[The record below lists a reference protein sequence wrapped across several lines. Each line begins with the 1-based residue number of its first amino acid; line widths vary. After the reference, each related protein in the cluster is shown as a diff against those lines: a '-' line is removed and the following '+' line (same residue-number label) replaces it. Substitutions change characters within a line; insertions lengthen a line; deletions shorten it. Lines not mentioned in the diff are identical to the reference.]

1 MPARFEFA
9 TAGRILFGPGTL
21 RDFQPATFGKR
32 AFICGGRSHKR
43 LAPLLE
49 VLTKAGVEHAEFEVA
64 TEPTLELVSSAVEA
78 ARAHQPDFI
87 IGMGG
92 GSVID
97 AAKATAALLN
107 NPGPILDYLEV
118 IGQGKP
124 LTQAPV
130 PMVAIPTTAGAG
142 AEVTRNAVITS
153 HQHQVKVSLRSP
165 LMLPRLAIVDPE
177 LTLDLPPELT
187 ASTGMDALTQLIE
200 PYVSARANPM
210 TDLICIS
217 GIHLAALA
225 LPLAYKNPADLAAR
239 SDMSLASLYGG
250 MALANAGLGAVH
262 GFAAAIGGMFHAP
275 HGAIC
280 ARLLEPVMRAN
291 IDAVKK
297 AQPKTLHR
305 YTHIG
310 QLLARKPDATAEQ
323 GVACVHDLCA
333 SLKIPHLGAYGISE
347 KHLEEICARASAASS
362 MKANPVTLP
371 IPVLRGIL
379 TEAL

>member
-9 TAGRILFGPGTL
+9 TAGRILFGPGAL

-43 LAPLLE
+43 LTPLLE

-177 LTLDLPPELT
+177 LTLDLPAELT

-210 TDLICIS
+210 TDLICVS
-217 GIHLAALA
+217 GIHGAARA
-225 LPLAYKNPADLAAR
+225 LPLAYKNPGDLPAR
-239 SDMSLASLYGG
+239 TQMSLASLYGG

-262 GFAAAIGGMFHAP
+262 GFAAAIGGMFQAP
-275 HGAIC
+275 HGAVC

-291 IDAVKK
+291 IEAVKK
-297 AQPKTLHR
+297 VPRILER
-305 YTHIG
+305 YTHTA
-310 QLLARKPDATAEQ
+310 QLLIGNLHVKATDGASW
-323 GVACVHDLCA
+323 VHDLCA
-333 SLKIPHLGAYGISE
+333 SLKIPRLGAYGISE

-379 TEAL
+379 SEAL